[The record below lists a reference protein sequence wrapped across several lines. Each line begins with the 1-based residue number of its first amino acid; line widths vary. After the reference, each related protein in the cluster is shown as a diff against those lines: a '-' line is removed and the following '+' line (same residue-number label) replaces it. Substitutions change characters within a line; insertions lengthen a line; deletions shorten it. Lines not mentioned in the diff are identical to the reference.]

1 MQWFFWALAS
11 AFFAGVTALLAKI
24 GVSGLNSNLATAI
37 RTSVILIFTWAIVF
51 VTSGALDVANISRKT
66 WIFLVLSGVAT
77 GLSWLCY
84 FRALQIGEL
93 SKVAPVDK
101 LSVVMAMAF
110 GVLFLHERLTP
121 RQGIGGF
128 FITAGALILAWK

>member
-51 VTSGALDVANISRKT
+51 VTSGVLDVANISRKT

-110 GVLFLHERLTP
+110 GVLFLHERLTL